1 MLQLSASVCIDADA
15 RRVWAALSDLE
26 SISIWVPA
34 IHRAHCPG
42 PRRGVGAERVCE
54 LSAGTVHET
63 ILEWDEGH
71 AFTYRG
77 VGAPMM
83 KWATNRW
90 SVTPHGAAQSLV
102 TSTAAL
108 ELKGGVFGLALE
120 PLALIAAIKAGQA
133 SLARLKYW
141 IENGRA
147 HEGSAS
153 RLPVPSP
160 VC

>member
-1 MLQLSASVCIDADA
+1 MLRLSATVCIDADA

-34 IHRAHCPG
+34 IRRAHCPG
-42 PRRGVGAERVCE
+42 ARRGVGAERVCE

-63 ILEWDEGH
+63 IVDWDEGR
-71 AFTYRG
+71 ALTYRG

-90 SVTPHGAAQSLV
+90 SVEPHGAQALV
-102 TSTAAL
+102 TSSAEL
-108 ELKGGVFGLALE
+108 ELKGGLFGRALE
-120 PLALIAAIKAGQA
+120 PLARIAAIKAGQA
-133 SLARLKYW
+133 SLARLKFW

-153 RLPVPSP
+153 RLPLPPP

>member
-1 MLQLSASVCIDADA
+1 MLHVSASVCIDALA
-15 RRVWAALSDLE
+15 PQVWAALSDLE
-26 SISIWVPA
+26 SITLWVPA
-34 IHRAHCPG
+34 IKHAHCPAA
-42 PRRGVGAERVCE
+42 RRGVGAERVCE

-77 VGAPMM
+77 EGAPLM

-90 SVTPHGAAQSLV
+90 SVRPHGAQALV
-102 TSTAAL
+102 TSEARV
-108 ELKGGVFGLALE
+108 ELKGGAFGRALE
-120 PLALIAAIKAGQA
+120 PLVRMAVIKAGNS

-141 IENGRA
+141 IENGHSYAGRA
-147 HEGSAS
+147 SG
-153 RLPVPSP
+153 LPTPSP